1 MAVKYASL
9 GLDAPRWSVIA
20 SNEHSTADY
29 ARLIAAM
36 VRPGDLVT
44 LSGGLG
50 VGKTSFARA
59 LVRALTGQAD
69 LDVPSP
75 TFTLMQTYEG
85 PGFPIVHADLY
96 RIADPSEL
104 DELGWYEMAQASL
117 VLLEWPER
125 APEILHANR
134 LDVALSILPDP
145 DNQRR
150 AITFTGLGSF
160 SERVRR
166 AKSLADLIETAGFAR
181 AKRVMIQ
188 GDASSRTFERLI
200 LGDKTAIAINATPPV
215 HGPAIRMGKTYR
227 QLARLSDH
235 VDSYMAMAQGLVDQG
250 LSAPDIIA
258 SDLDGDLLI
267 VEDFGTD
274 GIVGPQGPIAE
285 RYGTAVEILARL
297 HCTDLPSDLRV
308 NSDHRYHL
316 LSYSLEPLLVEV
328 ELFLDWYMSKR
339 MGLDVSTAI
348 RTEFLSA
355 WRPLEKVS
363 NGQKTW
369 TLRDFH
375 SPNLFWLPHRV
386 GVRRIGIIDFQDA
399 ILGHPAYDLVSLLQ
413 DARQIISEEFEMDLF
428 QHYIKLRMTADPNF
442 DLAGFAE
449 AYAVLGAQRVTK
461 ILGIFVRL
469 EKRDGKAHYLKHLPQ
484 LRTYLKRNLDHP
496 SLAVVKA
503 WFEQNCPSLLA
514 PDPLIGGRT

>member
-1 MAVKYASL
+1 MAVKHASL
-9 GLDAPRWSVIA
+9 GPDAPRWSVIA
-20 SNEHSTADY
+20 PNEQATADF
-29 ARLIAAM
+29 ARMIAAM

-59 LVRALTGQAD
+59 LVRSLTQIPD

-96 RIADPSEL
+96 RVTDPEEL
-104 DELGWYEMAQASL
+104 EELGWFEMAQSSL

-125 APEILHANR
+125 APEFLHANR

-150 AITFTGLGSF
+150 AITFTGLGTF

-166 AKSLADLIETAGFAR
+166 AKTMTQLIETAGYGR
-181 AKRVMIQ
+181 AKREIIQ
-188 GDASSRTFERLI
+188 ADASSRSFERLT
-200 LGDKTAIAINATPPV
+200 LGEKTAIAINATPPV

-235 VDSYMAMAQGLVDQG
+235 VDSYMAVSQALIDQG
-250 LSAPDIIA
+250 LSAPQVIA
-258 SDLDGDLLI
+258 ADLHDDLLI
-267 VEDFGTD
+267 VEDFGQD
-274 GIVGPQGPIAE
+274 GIAGPNGPIAE
-285 RYGTAVEILARL
+285 RYHVAVEALARL
-297 HCTDLPSDLRV
+297 HMSDLPTELKIDADRV
-308 NSDHRYHL
+308 YKL
-316 LSYSLEPLLVEV
+316 QTYSLEPLLVEV
-328 ELFLDWYMSKR
+328 ELFLDWYMAKR

-348 RTEFLSA
+348 RTDFLSA
-355 WRPLEKVS
+355 WRPLEPIS
-363 NGQKTW
+363 NAKRTW

-386 GVRRIGIIDFQDA
+386 GIRRVGIIDFQDTV
-399 ILGHPAYDLVSLLQ
+399 LGHPAYDLVSLLQ
-413 DARQIISEEFEMDLF
+413 DARQTVSEDLEMDLF
-428 QHYIKLRMTADPNF
+428 QHYIKMRMIADAKF

-469 EKRDGKAHYLKHLPQ
+469 EKRDNKPQYLKYLPQ
-484 LRTYLKRNLDHP
+484 LRSYLKRNLEHP
-496 SLAVVKA
+496 SLAVLKA
-503 WFEQNCPSLLA
+503 WFETHCPSLLA
-514 PDPLIGGRT
+514 PDAVIGGRA